1 MKLSRRTNTIIL
13 WITSIGLLVGM
24 VITFTPTLGAL
35 TGGGQRDTSA
45 PALIVNGETINDLE
59 VAQARRSSPIFTVV
73 QEGPV
78 AEDLELLLVDSLIR
92 QEVLAQAASRM
103 RVGSGDVREEL
114 QAFRERNSVAGSR
127 NDEAY
132 LRLIGGAGYTDATFR
147 DYLRDQLQVAAFQ
160 QEVTE
165 GVDVDEAE
173 VEAFYRVNIDAYRSD
188 PRVLARQ
195 IVVDDA
201 ETAEALRVRASA
213 GESFA
218 ELAAEASME
227 RAEQSGAVG
236 GETPQPVG
244 RPAFPSA
251 VADAVFS
258 RSTPGL
264 TPVVESGGRAY
275 LVQVQEIVPA
285 ASRPLDE
292 VRDEVREDA
301 LAAKREAVLND
312 RIEELV
318 VEAEVS
324 VAEDAELSLDD
335 PVVARV
341 GSVDI
346 HASELARETYT
357 NPQIQQALSPQ
368 TASLIAEFFKPSILE
383 QLVDRELAVQGSE
396 RLDATLF
403 GSDALIAQSALT
415 WVARDAEASE
425 SEIETFY
432 ESNLD
437 RYTVP
442 ASADVLRV
450 DFGDSAAAAAYR
462 DALLNGAVPEAAAE
476 EAGGELEDVG
486 VVRQGELEAPLDTAL
501 FATDAFEDLPDDPR
515 SVSDVLVL
523 EAPVEEDA
531 PAGEA
536 PATDEAVTDE
546 AVTDDATTDDA
557 TTDDVTTDDATTDDA
572 TTDETESAQTT
583 DDAAAPD
590 SADDADASTEA
601 DAAATTNVVLVAL
614 RTPQRVRPLEDV
626 RSDVEETVLA
636 QERQSLQRDWLNEL
650 REEIP
655 VETMLASATPPA
667 DTPADT
673 PADAVDGIVDVAE
686 GDAAESDGADGS
698 DGDASEGVVDDGQEP
713 DGEDDA
719 ATD

>member
-35 TGGGQRDTSA
+35 TGGGQDDSSA
-45 PALIVNGETINDLE
+45 PALIVNGETISDLE

-92 QEVLAQAASRM
+92 QEALAQAASRM
-103 RVGSGDVREEL
+103 RVGGGEVRDEL
-114 QAFRERNSVAGSR
+114 AAFRERNSVAGSR

-160 QEVTE
+160 DEVTE

-173 VEAFYRVNIDAYRSD
+173 VEAFYRANIDAYRSD
-188 PRVLARQ
+188 PRVVARQ
-195 IVVDDA
+195 IVVDDV
-201 ETAEALRVRASA
+201 ETAEALRVRALA

-218 ELAAEASME
+218 ELAAEASLE
-227 RAEQSGAVG
+227 RADQSGAVG

-244 RPAFPSA
+244 RAAFPSV
-251 VADAVFS
+251 VADEVFA

-275 LVQVQEIVPA
+275 LVDVEEIVPA
-285 ASRPLDE
+285 AARPLDE

-301 LAAKREAVLND
+301 LAAKRQATLNE

-318 VEAEVS
+318 SEAEVS
-324 VAEDAELSLDD
+324 VADGAELSVDD
-335 PVVARV
+335 PVVATV
-341 GSVDI
+341 GSVEI

-368 TASLIAEFFKPSILE
+368 TASLIVEFFKPSILE

-396 RLDATLF
+396 SLDATFF
-403 GSDALIAQSALT
+403 GSDALIAQSALD

-425 SEIETFY
+425 SDIEAFY
-432 ESNLD
+432 EANLD
-437 RYTVP
+437 RYTVA
-442 ASADVLRV
+442 ASADVLRA
-450 DFGDSAAAAAYR
+450 DFDDAAAAAAYR
-462 DALLNGAVPEAAAE
+462 DALLNGADPEAAAD
-476 EAGGELEDVG
+476 EAGGEVEEVG
-486 VVRQGELEAPLDTAL
+486 VVRQGQLAPPLDTAL
-501 FATDAFEDLPDDPR
+501 FATDAFESLPDDPR

-523 EAPVEEDA
+523 EEPAQEEAPTDE
-531 PAGEA
+531 EA
-536 PATDEAVTDE
+536 PAD
-546 AVTDDATTDDA
+546 DDAA
-557 TTDDVTTDDATTDDA
+557 
-572 TTDETESAQTT
+572 T
-583 DDAAAPD
+583 DDAADDEAASD
-590 SADDADASTEA
+590 EAASDEAASDEASTDEAAEGDTATDDAG
-601 DAAATTNVVLVAL
+601 AAAEAAETTHVVLVAL
-614 RTPQRVRPLEDV
+614 RTPQRVRPLEEV
-626 RSDVEETVLA
+626 RTDVEETVLA
-636 QERQSLQRDWLNEL
+636 QERQSLQREWLNEL

-667 DTPADT
+667 GGVAGPDDVIEGVGVEGETPE
-673 PADAVDGIVDVAE
+673 ADAPAL
-686 GDAAESDGADGS
+686 DA
-698 DGDASEGVVDDGQEP
+698 P
-713 DGEDDA
+713 DGEDDTT
-719 ATD
+719 TD